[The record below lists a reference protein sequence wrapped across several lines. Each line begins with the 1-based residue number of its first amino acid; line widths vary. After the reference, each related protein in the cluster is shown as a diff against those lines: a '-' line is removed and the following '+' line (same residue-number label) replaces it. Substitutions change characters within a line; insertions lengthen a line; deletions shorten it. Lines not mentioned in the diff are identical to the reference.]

1 MYFDSQGT
9 DSLNS
14 DDGPLTGIK
23 AWTLKDKGEK
33 SFVFDL
39 DSNSQSSNSQK
50 DEKTTENQPPTLTR
64 RTHSRAS
71 SRRSRRRPFSSL
83 STNRVMKLDTG
94 STIETADPEKLKQW
108 KVCFLA
114 FLIFFIGFL

>member
-1 MYFDSQGT
+1 MYFDAQEA

-14 DDGPLTGIK
+14 NDGPLTGIT

-39 DSNSQSSNSQK
+39 DSQSSNTQK
-50 DEKTTENQPPTLTR
+50 DDKTVENQPPTLTR

-71 SRRSRRRPFSSL
+71 SKRSRRRPFSSL
-83 STNRVMKLDTG
+83 STNRATKLDTG
-94 STIETADPEKLKQW
+94 TTIETADPEKLKQW
-108 KVCFLA
+108 KVCIVFR
-114 FLIFFIGFL
+114 FSIFFC